1 MYSNNALGIITWV
14 KKMIK
19 RILISLL
26 TLMVVYSAVIIGIK
40 IFEPDKID
48 NESSVFQHTSAL
60 DYETLRDYTIS
71 SGAAATHFY
80 LFSSADNSDCIYV
93 ESTVLKNAAAAT
105 GMNLDDLIE
114 IVDITDLE
122 RTLTTNRLKAEW
134 SVLSYPAFVACHVEN
149 GEIIVDNTLEWNP
162 SQPISTDD
170 IERWLKLNG
179 VYEGYSGAE
188 VIETPAA

>member
-1 MYSNNALGIITWV
+1 MTWV
-14 KKMIK
+14 KNMIK
-19 RILISLL
+19 RILISLF
-26 TLMVVYSAVIIGIK
+26 TVMVVYSAIIIGIK
-40 IFEPDKID
+40 IFEPDQID
-48 NESSVFQHTSAL
+48 TDEAVFQHASAL

-71 SGAAATHFY
+71 SGAGVTHFY

-93 ESTVLKNAAAAT
+93 ENTVLKNAAAAT
-105 GMNLDDLIE
+105 GMNLSDLIE

-122 RTLTTNRLKAEW
+122 RTLSTNRLRAEW
-134 SVLSYPAFVACHVEN
+134 GVLSYPAFIACHVEK
-149 GEIIVDNTLEWNP
+149 GEIIVDNMLEWNP

>member
-1 MYSNNALGIITWV
+1 
-14 KKMIK
+14 MIK

-26 TLMVVYSAVIIGIK
+26 TVMVIYSAVVIGIK
-40 IFEPDKID
+40 LFEPDKTDI
-48 NESSVFQHTSAL
+48 NSSTFQHTAAL

-71 SGAAATHFY
+71 SGVAASHFY
-80 LFSSADNSDCIYV
+80 LFSSVDNSDCIYV

-122 RTLTTNRLKAEW
+122 RSLSTNRLRADW
-134 SVLSYPAFVACHVEN
+134 GVLSYPAFVACHVER

-162 SQPISTDD
+162 ASPISTDD
-170 IERWLKLNG
+170 VERWLMLNG
-179 VYEGYSGAE
+179 VYEGYQGAE
-188 VIETPAA
+188 IIETPAA